1 VAESFTIFAEALRY
15 SPAFSRNRSASRFA
29 LSRRVFQPRLAAA
42 LRFLRTR
49 SMSCTS
55 FSAVRSA
62 QTEKLG
68 LRGPAGGP
76 N

>member
-1 VAESFTIFAEALRY
+1 MLDVGTGSVAGALRY
-15 SPAFSRNRSASRFA
+15 PPAFSRNRSASRFD

-55 FSAVRSA
+55 FSAVRWA
-62 QTEKLG
+62 PTPGVLH
-68 LRGPAGGP
+68 LA
-76 N
+76 